1 MSVIVNGFDGN
12 PFDQRSIEG
21 LQGRFIVCH
30 YLLALSGNQAAGGD
44 TLDFTN
50 GGVNSAVPQLG
61 RGIVSATTEESAE
74 SASSFIGSGG
84 YFELIGLPSTAL
96 NAWKLLGYSAGGTAQ
111 SGAYSGFTGGSALVD
126 SIALKV
132 TWYR

>member
-1 MSVIVNGFDGN
+1 MPITVNGFDGN
-12 PFDQRSIEG
+12 PFDQRSIES

-30 YLLALSGNQAAGGD
+30 YLLGLLGNQAVGGD

-50 GGVNSAVPQLG
+50 GGVNSAVPTLG
-61 RGIVSATTEESAE
+61 RGIASAVTEESA
-74 SASSFIGSGG
+74 ATAASFIGSGG
-84 YFELIGLPSTAL
+84 YFALIGLPTSAL

-111 SGAYSGFTGGSALVD
+111 SGAYAGFTGGSALVD